1 MIHTRQDFM
10 QRFSMQPQPSRQ
22 RPTQQGLRPAA
33 VLIPIIE
40 RDHGLSV
47 ILTQRS
53 SKLRHHPGQIS
64 FPGGRHDAEDKDL
77 VTTALREAEE
87 EIGLARADVEIIGKL
102 QDYPVI
108 SNFLVRPY
116 IGFIT
121 PQDHFVRQRSEVAD
135 IFEVPLI
142 NILHQPNHF
151 VYKLRRFIYPE
162 VYFIPYQ
169 QRNIWGATAGM
180 LRELADHLLP
190 EQQQLFRSLN

>member
-1 MIHTRQDFM
+1 MIRSREDFM
-10 QRFSMQPQPSRQ
+10 QRFSLQPQPPRQ
-22 RPTQQGLRPAA
+22 RPAQKGLRLAA

-40 RDHGLSV
+40 RENGLAV

-64 FPGGRHDAEDKDL
+64 FPGGRHDADDNDL

-87 EIGLARADVEIIGKL
+87 EIGLARDDVEIIGQL

-121 PQDHFVRQRSEVAD
+121 PKDHFVRQRSEVAD

-142 NILHQPNHF
+142 DILHQPNHF

-162 VYFIPYQ
+162 IYFIPYQ